1 MNKIIYFF
9 MQINISK
16 SKFSFS
22 LANIDYLF
30 VIKDENLVF
39 KYIFVNRKK
48 IHYFINLRSLS
59 HNKLF

>member
-1 MNKIIYFF
+1 MYKIIYFF

-39 KYIFVNRKK
+39 EIR
-48 IHYFINLRSLS
+48 IC
-59 HNKLF
+59 